1 MVPLHNQNLT
11 AMVLASIRQLCD
23 GLYETLRISAIRKLQ
38 YMLPP

>member
-23 GLYETLRISAIRKLQ
+23 GLYETLRIYTCQ
-38 YMLPP
+38 YPLEPGE